1 MFKVTVLYGEPTDP
15 GQFEQYYFDEHL
27 SIAAGI
33 PNVAR
38 VETAKVAAT
47 PDGSALP
54 HYRMAELW
62 FDDIDTLQASMGSPE
77 GMKTVDDLANF
88 ATGGVSVFISAVD

>member
-1 MFKVTVLYGEPTDP
+1 MFKVTVLYGEPVDSTA
-15 GQFEQYYFDEHL
+15 FENYYFDQHL

-38 VETAKVAAT
+38 VETAKVVAT
-47 PDGSALP
+47 PDDSPLP
-54 HYRMAELW
+54 HYRIAELW
-62 FDDIDTLQASMGSPE
+62 FDDIRTLQASMGSPE
-77 GMKTVDDLANF
+77 GQKTVEDLANF